1 MLPWELIFP
10 PASEERSAF
19 VRSLRLRFAQRRDDM
34 RLSAFRK
41 KNVELEMIAVADRSV
56 RATLRRMVKVTD

>member
-1 MLPWELIFP
+1 
-10 PASEERSAF
+10 
-19 VRSLRLRFAQRRDDM
+19 M